1 MTVRIT
7 LPLPGEPP
15 VDLARER
22 GAVAA
27 RLKNQIGRT
36 GQRIAQDHMPGVAV
50 DRVEG
55 GGRRVISLRDCC
67 GFVLRSGAVA
77 HAGRHIVKV
86 VP

>member
-1 MTVRIT
+1 MTVRMT
-7 LPLPGEPP
+7 LLLPGEPP
-15 VDLARER
+15 VDLACER

-55 GGRRVISLRDCC
+55 GRRVISLRDCC